1 MDDNW
6 ESIGMKSKENARN
19 YLDQNIKV
27 FKFIQPEIFV
37 EHRTLLPVL
46 KSYMYLYSITYL
58 LFSKSE

>member
-46 KSYMYLYSITYL
+46 KSS
-58 LFSKSE
+58 FSKSE